1 MIHYTQTLYILHM
14 ITRPQLLNLHR
25 QIELC
30 PDIDEVKELAR
41 ALLEREAEHKNEQE
55 LHLNWTAC
63 TMTHSEFVEYRKRFY
78 VPNNAFINGDDLPF
92 YRRWEWQEH
101 RLDRGSS

>member
-1 MIHYTQTLYILHM
+1 M
-14 ITRPQLLNLHR
+14 ITTQQLLNLHR

-41 ALLEREAEHKNEQE
+41 ALLEREVDKKNEQE

-78 VPNNAFINGDDLPF
+78 VPNTAFTAGDELPF
-92 YRRWEWQEH
+92 YRRWEWQDQ
-101 RLDRGSS
+101 RNSRGSS